1 MSQYS
6 SPLGDRSDNL
16 NTYARVCGCMNELKM
31 VHEVRST
38 EVCEVSP
45 TKNLRGKPAKTRQ
58 GKTQENLENDSLWLL
73 VFFDVSALKTI
84 RRGYLRF
91 FDVSTYE

>member
-1 MSQYS
+1 
-6 SPLGDRSDNL
+6 
-16 NTYARVCGCMNELKM
+16 MNELKM

-38 EVCEVSP
+38 EVYEVSL
-45 TKNLRGKPAKTRQ
+45 TKNLRGKPAKTRL
-58 GKTQENLENDSLWLL
+58 GKTQENLENDSQWLL
-73 VFFDVSALKTI
+73 VFFDVSVLKTI